1 MRRGTAGCER
11 QQEGYTLVRRS
22 YRMRVEVVEGLEGA
36 AKSLHCSRAALL
48 NDLLVA
54 SLRYVSTG
62 DTLALNEIR
71 NDIRFSAA
79 E

>member
-11 QQEGYTLVRRS
+11 QQEGYNLVRRS
-22 YRMRVEVVEGLEGA
+22 YRMRVEVVESLEGT
-36 AKSLHCSRAALL
+36 AKTLHCSRAALL